1 MNGKVLQWNWG
12 DKDFAGMFS
21 RFQDLSHLKSAK
33 WNFKLF
39 YLWLQNHFTEIFVLL
54 IVLFWFSYPNY
65 FKFWIIE
72 SLFVIKKILWK
83 WLGRFALVYIYT
95 ILSWPKL
102 FFDVCFP
109 FSYVDVLFFVR
120 LWTCWRLMDQIC
132 YLKGI
137 ENKSKAYSQW
147 QLWTLHV
154 MFSQTT
160 RGRYA
165 T

>member
-1 MNGKVLQWNWG
+1 MVKFCNGIEAIKILQVCFP
-12 DKDFAGMFS
+12 DFKI
-21 RFQDLSHLKSAK
+21 SHILKAQNGIS
-33 WNFKLF
+33 NFFIYDCKTIL
-39 YLWLQNHFTEIFVLL
+39 LKL

-72 SLFVIKKILWK
+72 SMFVIKKILWK